1 MFTIYKRVLADT
13 APFTYLPLA
22 DNETAVLGTAY
33 KLNAG
38 KLAKA
43 GATDK
48 PTYLCLGVKR
58 ADGLVP
64 MVRICP
70 DMELETSSGAVIPA
84 TMIGTAVTLGADAAT
99 VTSTTVNGVFTVSD
113 TDAVIGGMVRG
124 YFE

>member
-1 MFTIYKRVLADT
+1 
-13 APFTYLPLA
+13 
-22 DNETAVLGTAY
+22 
-33 KLNAG
+33 
-38 KLAKA
+38 AKA

-70 DMELETSSGAVIPA
+70 DMELETSSAAVIPS

-99 VTSTTVNGVFTVSD
+99 VTATTVNGVFTVSD

>member
-22 DNETAVLGTAY
+22 DNETATLGTVY

-38 KLAKA
+38 KLVRAE
-43 GATDK
+43 ATDK
-48 PTYLCLGVKR
+48 PKYLCLGAKR
-58 ADGLVP
+58 ADGLAP

-70 DMELETSSGAVIPA
+70 DMEFETSAAALIPS
-84 TMIGTAVTLGADAAT
+84 TLIGTAVTLGTDSAT
-99 VTSTTVNGVFTVSD
+99 VTANTVNGVFTVSG
-113 TDAVIGGMVRG
+113 TDATIDGSVRG